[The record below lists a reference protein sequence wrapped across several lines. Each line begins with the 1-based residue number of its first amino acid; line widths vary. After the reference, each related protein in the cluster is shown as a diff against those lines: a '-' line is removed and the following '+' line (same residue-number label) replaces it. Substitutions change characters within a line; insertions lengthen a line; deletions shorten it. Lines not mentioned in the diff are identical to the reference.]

1 LDRDDLFGVM
11 ADHVDL
17 MQSLFA
23 EALRL
28 RDLSPPQTV
37 GHPESQFFA

>member
-1 LDRDDLFGVM
+1 VM

-28 RDLSPPQTV
+28 RDLAPPPGV
-37 GHPESQFFA
+37 AHPESQFFA

>member
-1 LDRDDLFGVM
+1 
-11 ADHVDL
+11 

-28 RDLSPPQTV
+28 RDLAPHNVDQA
-37 GHPESQFFA
+37 ESQFFA